1 MELIINAPQLVALGQ
16 KLEVVM
22 TARQLAMVI
31 LTLMELWI
39 SMTCYYSSRTLE
51 TLACKCFT

>member
-1 MELIINAPQLVALGQ
+1 MELIINAPQLAAVGH

-31 LTLMELWI
+31 LTLMEL
-39 SMTCYYSSRTLE
+39 
-51 TLACKCFT
+51 